1 MCTCA
6 HLLVH
11 VPRLR
16 VDGATQPIKQRHE
29 ETEIGLLLG
38 VVDRVVPAASREGPA
53 SCMRVTQCISTRKAP
68 GQNHKSLKGIQHVI
82 ADRARNDAA
91 IRLRTIYLTT
101 VCTVRLDVRIS

>member
-1 MCTCA
+1 MDHHNKRRTDNQKDVMKQKLARRVGGCTCA

-11 VPRLR
+11 FPRLR
-16 VDGATQPIKQRHE
+16 VDGATQQIKQRHE

-68 GQNHKSLKGIQHVI
+68 GQNHKSLKGIQ
-82 ADRARNDAA
+82 
-91 IRLRTIYLTT
+91 LSFST
-101 VCTVRLDVRIS
+101 